1 MGGQSWSLYRVW
13 IKVETKSVFESDNGG
28 LFCAESAMIEG
39 ENKPA
44 VANKFNRCVLLV
56 NCHPVG

>member
-1 MGGQSWSLYRVW
+1 MVVGGQSWSLYRVW

-39 ENKPA
+39 
-44 VANKFNRCVLLV
+44 
-56 NCHPVG
+56 